1 MHSILNRLY
10 HGEIRPEEGE
20 QSMLGQIGPARKRFA
35 QEREKLLMQV
45 EEPVRTQLRRLME
58 EGVELSAL
66 EMEDAYVRGMRMGAR
81 MDIALLADKKD
92 LPTLT

>member
-1 MHSILNRLY
+1 
-10 HGEIRPEEGE
+10 
-20 QSMLGQIGPARKRFA
+20 
-35 QEREKLLMQV
+35 MQV

-58 EGVELSAL
+58 EGVELSVL